1 MAGMD
6 GGIENEFPNLF
17 FEYMAASGIPDG
29 EAAGMLLDVAA
40 ESQRTGRVLPREVG
54 WLGRWILISLQ
65 WSDHFLLMLLMDVN
79 GSS

>member
-1 MAGMD
+1 MCLTPTSTPAQRVIQHLRDLRMAGME
-6 GGIENEFPNLF
+6 IENEFPNLF

-54 WLGRWILISLQ
+54 WLG
-65 WSDHFLLMLLMDVN
+65 H
-79 GSS
+79 

>member
-1 MAGMD
+1 MCLTPTSTPAQRVIQRLRDLRMAGME
-6 GGIENEFPNLF
+6 IENEFPNLF

-54 WLGRWILISLQ
+54 WLG
-65 WSDHFLLMLLMDVN
+65 H
-79 GSS
+79 